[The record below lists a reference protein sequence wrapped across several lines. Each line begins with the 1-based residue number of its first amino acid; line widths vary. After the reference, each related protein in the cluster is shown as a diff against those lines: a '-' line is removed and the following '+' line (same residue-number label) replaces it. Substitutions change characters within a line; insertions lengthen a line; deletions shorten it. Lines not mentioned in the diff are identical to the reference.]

1 MQGKL
6 RTVGLAGLGGI
17 IGALAVGAIVSAG
30 ASDVSDVGHGDSG
43 PVAAQEVGAALQIGD
58 PVAAAGGDVTAN
70 GVAAGDFT
78 PAGGG
83 KASGGG
89 GAASSSAVNSSG
101 NSANT
106 NTNAQAVNNQI
117 GLDQETV
124 AVQANDN
131 TSSATATQAQE
142 QAEEQG
148 QDQTSE
154 QTNVQLTVPVFG
166 DLVIELVTD
175 GGAEEAAS

>member
-1 MQGKL
+1 
-6 RTVGLAGLGGI
+6 
-17 IGALAVGAIVSAG
+17 
-30 ASDVSDVGHGDSG
+30 
-43 PVAAQEVGAALQIGD
+43 
-58 PVAAAGGDVTAN
+58 
-70 GVAAGDFT
+70 
-78 PAGGG
+78 
-83 KASGGG
+83 
-89 GAASSSAVNSSG
+89 
-101 NSANT
+101 
-106 NTNAQAVNNQI
+106 VNNQI

-154 QTNVQLTVPVFG
+154 QTNVQFTVPVFG
-166 DLVIELVTD
+166 DLVIELGTD